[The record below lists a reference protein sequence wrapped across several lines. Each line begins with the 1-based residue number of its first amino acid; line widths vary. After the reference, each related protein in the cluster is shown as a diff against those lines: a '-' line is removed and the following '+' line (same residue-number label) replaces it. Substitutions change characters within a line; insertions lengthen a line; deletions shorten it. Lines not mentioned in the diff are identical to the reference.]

1 MRGACQPLSPG
12 LSLVGKAISEP
23 GLQTR
28 NQVQRGEQ
36 GGRSERAGWADPRG
50 PAAWPHRCDLEE
62 AQPLKARALS
72 KPRCR
77 EKQATG
83 KRAARCASRVHP
95 SLRAKPPPGVGPE
108 AESRGI
114 FLLLPES
121 LHEGRG

>member
-36 GGRSERAGWADPRG
+36 GGRGERAGWADPRG

-72 KPRCR
+72 KPQGAGRNR
-77 EKQATG
+77 PPAN
-83 KRAARCASRVHP
+83 ARPDAP
-95 SLRAKPPPGVGPE
+95 
-108 AESRGI
+108 AECT
-114 FLLLPES
+114 PA
-121 LHEGRG
+121 